1 MDCRR
6 AILHCSDDCC
16 RRNHSPSR
24 QRRFESEAERCCGR
38 DRHHSDGFYLGL
50 CRLRGDLSLPASAT
64 TFRRR
69 AILLCSN
76 DGAASI
82 LKSGLEIKKKS
93 KKKVVFGENRASI
106 RKSGLEIKN
115 RCTQQGVNG
124 ENRASIP
131 KSEPD
136 IKTRG
141 SQEASN
147 REKLASSLKSGLEIK
162 NRCTQECLNREKL
175 VSIPKSGLEIK
186 NRCSP
191 GVVAVCRRNH
201 YSLQRRRLESDADIV
216 AATTVAGGTI
226 LLRGNED

>member
-1 MDCRR
+1 MPFHARPMSFSASALPSSSRSSATAIRPLTPAASADPASFRFSPVHSGSFAATMDCRR

-82 LKSGLEIKKKS
+82 LKSGLEIKNRCTQ
-93 KKKVVFGENRASI
+93 KVVFGENRASI
-106 RKSGLEIKN
+106 LKSEPEIKN
-115 RCTQQGVNG
+115 RCTQDGING
-124 ENRASIP
+124 
-131 KSEPD
+131 
-136 IKTRG
+136 
-141 SQEASN
+141 
-147 REKLASSLKSGLEIK
+147 
-162 NRCTQECLNREKL
+162 
-175 VSIPKSGLEIK
+175 
-186 NRCSP
+186 
-191 GVVAVCRRNH
+191 
-201 YSLQRRRLESDADIV
+201 
-216 AATTVAGGTI
+216 
-226 LLRGNED
+226 